1 MAMADEDDIQNDPN
15 YRFGVIMGR
24 MQTLTD
30 IMALFAQGD
39 AEDGDLPGLLQ
50 DMAERQSAI
59 GRWMDQARAECDAEA
74 AMLHQELLDEEGGAG
89 DQP

>member
-1 MAMADEDDIQNDPN
+1 MNDDDIQDDPN

-39 AEDGDLPGLLQ
+39 AADDDLPGQLR
-50 DMAERQSAI
+50 DIVRRQETIS
-59 GRWMDQARAECDAEA
+59 RWMDQVKAECDAEA
-74 AMLHQELLDEEGGAG
+74 EMLHAELKAAEDAEDG
-89 DQP
+89 DA